1 MSSRAIVQ
9 AMHLP
14 LFWRFRLLRAVKAS
28 GRAQNRRF
36 LAAWQRAEGGN
47 ARYNPLNTTE
57 PWAGATDYNSIG
69 VKNYP
74 SAAAG
79 ISATAATLLNG
90 HYPGLLVDLRTASKT
105 AEQIVADRADEIRV
119 WGTNPDTIAAVLH
132 NL

>member
-1 MSSRAIVQ
+1 M
-9 AMHLP
+9 L
-14 LFWRFRLLRAVKAS
+14 WRFRLLHAVKAS
-28 GRAQNRRF
+28 GRAQNRRL

-57 PWAGATDYNSIG
+57 PWAGASDYNSIG

-74 SAAAG
+74 TGSAGIAAA
-79 ISATAATLLNG
+79 ATTLQNG

-119 WGTNPDTIAAVLH
+119 WGTNPDTILAVLR